1 MDGVGAGDGVWG
13 EGVLGAKRVLDPT
26 KERSRLWIHVM
37 VAFRN
42 EPFLDYQSYIRV
54 DILLSLSR
62 QFQTEELGLAKQN
75 S

>member
-13 EGVLGAKRVLDPT
+13 EGVLGAKRVSDQR
-26 KERSRLWIHVM
+26 KERSRHWIHVM
-37 VAFRN
+37 VVFGN
-42 EPFLDYQSYIRV
+42 EPFHDYQSHISV